1 MRKVRAAGKDYYKVL
16 GVPRDCDA
24 SALKKAYRKVR
35 EPTPR
40 LPPAHLPDH
49 RTLHGLRELH

>member
-35 EPTPR
+35 EPPPP
-40 LPPAHLPDH
+40 PPAHLPDH